1 MSTAPKDLAT
11 ENFRVVMDM
20 LNATAAV
27 MPTATKRLPAA
38 IHDLGI
44 GH

>member
-1 MSTAPKDLAT
+1 MSTAPKDLTT
-11 ENFRVVMDM
+11 ENFRVIMDM
-20 LNATAAV
+20 LNATTAV
-27 MPTATKRLPAA
+27 MSAATKRLLAA